1 MNGGLKKWG
10 KWNIW
15 PNHGILDG
23 AEISELVGLY
33 LLHLLTNSKNK
44 AFEIQNIGLY
54 RDDGLALARETGRT
68 LEKFMQK
75 VRDIFKAEGL
85 NIEIEA
91 GSNLKVTDFLDLT
104 LDLNKNGTQT
114 LHETKQQ
121 AKVY

>member
-15 PNHGILDG
+15 PNYGILDG

-91 GSNLKVTDFLDLT
+91 GSNLKVTDFLDL
-104 LDLNKNGTQT
+104 GCG
-114 LHETKQQ
+114 
-121 AKVY
+121 

>member
-15 PNHGILDG
+15 PNYGILDG

-91 GSNLKVTDFLDLT
+91 GSNLKVTDFSAFLRTFHLD
-104 LDLNKNGTQT
+104 
-114 LHETKQQ
+114 
-121 AKVY
+121 